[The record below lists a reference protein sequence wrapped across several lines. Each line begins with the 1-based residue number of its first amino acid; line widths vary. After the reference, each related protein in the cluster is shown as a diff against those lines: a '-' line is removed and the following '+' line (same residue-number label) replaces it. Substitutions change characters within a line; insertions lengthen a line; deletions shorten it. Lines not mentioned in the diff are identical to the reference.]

1 MTMNKSPGTAQT
13 TYPIATELLPDREIE
28 EGHYRLRF
36 ARNEDD
42 LDAVLRLRYEVFNLE
57 LEEGLDS
64 SHETGRDLDPF
75 DPVCHHLMV
84 LEKATDEVVGCYRMQ
99 TSEMAAENLGF
110 YSKIEFDLAAFPAGV
125 LESSMEIGRAC
136 VAKDHRST
144 HVLFLLWKGLA
155 LYVAANRRRFL
166 FGCSSLTSQDPVEG
180 KAFMDQLARKGH
192 LHPQFEIRPQAGFE
206 CYPEDFAGDPDCRV
220 KTPPLFR
227 IYLRHGAK
235 VCGPPAIDR
244 EFKTIDFLVL
254 FDVDRMDPKMFETF
268 FD

>member
-1 MTMNKSPGTAQT
+1 MKETSSTAQT
-13 TYPIATELLPDREIE
+13 TFPISPESLPARELH
-28 EGHYRLRF
+28 EGRYLLRF
-36 ARNEDD
+36 ARNRQD
-42 LDAVLRLRYEVFNLE
+42 LDAIQRLRYKVFNLE
-57 LEEGLDS
+57 LNEGLES
-64 SHETGRDLDPF
+64 SHETGRDIDRF

-84 LEKATDEVVGCYRMQ
+84 LEPTSGAIVGCYRMQ
-99 TSEMAAENLGF
+99 TSEMAAKNLGF
-110 YSKIEFDLAAFPAGV
+110 YSQIEFDLSGLPTSV
-125 LESSMEIGRAC
+125 IEHSMEIGRAC

-166 FGCSSLTSQDPVEG
+166 FGCSSLTSQDPAEG
-180 KAFMDQLARKGH
+180 RAFMHYLAERGH
-192 LHPQFEIRPQAGFE
+192 LHADFQIRPQPGFE
-206 CYPEDFAGDPDCRV
+206 CYPEGLSESVDPPVRV
-220 KTPPLFR
+220 PPLFR